1 MDDKLKKDVEALVAE
16 IFSQKEDAKK
26 RERTEDALQKSA
38 ETIAELTTTLEE
50 RNADV
55 EKANTQ
61 IEELEGKNDDLN
73 SELEAA
79 KTEIEESTEKLAET
93 EKMIEEMKKD
103 KAAELRMS
111 ELTEAGVA
119 LSDKDAQTAKVREM
133 DDESFT
139 AYKEELMSLRQA
151 VEAELAKADE
161 KPASEEEAEETAD
174 AEETVETDEE
184 TAEETDEEV
193 AEEEESEEAS
203 EEEAEEETPPA
214 QVDPEAAAQA
224 ALNLEVMPSDDILA
238 KYDEM
243 GKAMAKRM
251 TTNDE

>member
-1 MDDKLKKDVEALVAE
+1 MDDKLKKDVEVLVAE

-38 ETIAELTTTLEE
+38 EAIADLTTALEE
-50 RNADV
+50 RNADA
-55 EKANTQ
+55 EKANSKIDDQEST
-61 IEELEGKNDDLN
+61 IEDLN

-79 KTEIEESTEKLAET
+79 KKEITKSTEKLAET
-93 EKMIEEMKKD
+93 EKTIEEMKKD

-119 LSDKDAQTAKVREM
+119 LSDKEAQAAKIREM

-139 AYKEELMSLRQA
+139 SYKEELVSLRKA
-151 VEAELAKADE
+151 VEAELAKAGEEAASEEDE
-161 KPASEEEAEETAD
+161 TIPEEEAEEA
-174 AEETVETDEE
+174 AEEN
-184 TAEETDEEV
+184 DEEV
-193 AEEEESEEAS
+193 PA
-203 EEEAEEETPPA
+203 EEEAEEATEETPPVN
-214 QVDPEAAAQA
+214 VDPDTAIAG

-238 KYDEM
+238 KYNEM

-251 TTNDE
+251 TTNDDE

>member
-1 MDDKLKKDVEALVAE
+1 MDDKLKKDVEVLVAE
-16 IFSQKEDAKK
+16 IFSQKEEAKQ

-38 ETIAELTTTLEE
+38 EAIADLTTALEE
-50 RNADV
+50 RNADA
-55 EKANTQ
+55 EKANSKIDDQEST
-61 IEELEGKNDDLN
+61 IEDLN

-79 KTEIEESTEKLAET
+79 KKEITESTEKLAET

-119 LSDKDAQTAKVREM
+119 LSDKEAQTAKIREM

-139 AYKEELMSLRQA
+139 SYKEELVSLRKA
-151 VEAELAKADE
+151 VEAELAKAGE
-161 KPASEEEAEETAD
+161 ESASEENENIPEEEAEEA
-174 AEETVETDEE
+174 AEEN
-184 TAEETDEEV
+184 DEEV
-193 AEEEESEEAS
+193 PAEEEADEA
-203 EEEAEEETPPA
+203 AEETPPVN
-214 QVDPEAAAQA
+214 VDPDTAIAG

-238 KYDEM
+238 KYNEM

-251 TTNDE
+251 TTNDDE